1 MIEIQNKINCC
12 GCYACKSIC
21 GKHAITMR
29 KDKEGFEYPIV
40 DTNLCIE
47 CGLCEKVCPVINVEP
62 EKANQNQI
70 F

>member
-29 KDKEGFEYPIV
+29 KDEEGFEYPIV
-40 DTNLCIE
+40 DTNLCVE
-47 CGLCEKVCPVINVEP
+47 CG
-62 EKANQNQI
+62 
-70 F
+70 